1 MNFIAYEMKKRK
13 KERSGFVPLIID
25 VHGWNIARIQCENYV
40 VRLRSLMAAYLLLS
54 IVYYNELIPENL
66 FAEDGNI
73 RISFFKNFSKNL
85 LLLFYTTA
93 FQKHPY

>member
-1 MNFIAYEMKKRK
+1 
-13 KERSGFVPLIID
+13 
-25 VHGWNIARIQCENYV
+25 
-40 VRLRSLMAAYLLLS
+40 MAAYLLLS

-66 FAEDGNI
+66 FTEDGSI